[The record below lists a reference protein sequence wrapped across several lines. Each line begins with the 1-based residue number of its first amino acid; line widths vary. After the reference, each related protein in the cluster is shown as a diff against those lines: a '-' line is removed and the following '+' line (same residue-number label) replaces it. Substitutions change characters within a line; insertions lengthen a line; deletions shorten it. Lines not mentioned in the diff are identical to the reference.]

1 MKRRAYLGT
10 LGGAGAVGLSGCLGD
25 LPVVGDS
32 ETALDPPDHPRGEPS
47 HPIHGDAFPT
57 FTLPDPHEGT
67 DVSLADFEGERSYL
81 LTFIYTSCTEDCGAL
96 TKLLQL
102 VQEDAA
108 EQGYDDDLAL
118 LAMTFDPETDDAE
131 ALREYG
137 EQYGVDIEADNW
149 HFLRPETNE
158 EAMSLLNDDI
168 GVPAQVGGHDHGD
181 DGHDHDDGHD
191 DHDDHEDEGHEDDEQ
206 GHEDDHDDHAGDD
219 HGESDHEDGEHE
231 HGDDHD
237 HEDDAQGDGNA
248 DDSEDDGDD
257 HDHSEDI
264 HYYIAFLVNEQGI
277 VERSYPNATDGR
289 DETRPQAIIDDV
301 RTVVE

>member
-32 ETALDPPDHPRGEPS
+32 ETALDPPDQPRGEPS
-47 HPIHGDAFPT
+47 HPIHGDEFPT

-67 DVSLADFEGERSYL
+67 DVSLADFEGERAYL

-96 TKLLQL
+96 TSLLQL

-108 EQGYDDDLAL
+108 EQEYDDDVAL
-118 LAMTFDPETDDAE
+118 LAMTFDPETDDDE

-181 DGHDHDDGHD
+181 DDHGD
-191 DHDDHEDEGHEDDEQ
+191 DHDGHEDDSHEDDEQ
-206 GHEDDHDDHAGDD
+206 GHEDDDHDDHDGHEGDD
-219 HGESDHEDGEHE
+219 HEDSDHEDAEHE
-231 HGDDHD
+231 HGDDHE
-237 HEDDAQGDGNA
+237 HEDDSHADDGT
-248 DDSEDDGDD
+248 DDSEDDGD

-289 DETRPQAIIDDV
+289 DETRPRAIIDDV

>member
-10 LGGAGAVGLSGCLGD
+10 LGAAGAVGLSGCLGN

-32 ETALDPPDHPRGEPS
+32 ETVLDPPDRSRGEPS
-47 HPIHGDAFPT
+47 HPVHGDEFPT

-67 DVSLADFEGERSYL
+67 DVSLADFEGERAYL

-96 TKLLQL
+96 TSLLRL

-108 EQGYDDDLAL
+108 EQGYDDDVAL
-118 LAMTFDPETDDAE
+118 LAMTFDPETDDTE

-158 EAMSLLNDDI
+158 EAMSLLNDEI

-181 DGHDHDDGHD
+181 DDHD
-191 DHDDHEDEGHEDDEQ
+191 HEDDEGEHEDSDHEGDDHENDEHD
-206 GHEDDHDDHAGDD
+206 GHED
-219 HGESDHEDGEHE
+219 SDQEDGEQD
-231 HGDDHD
+231 HGDDDHD
-237 HEDDAQGDGNA
+237 HEDDAHGDEET
-248 DDSEDDGDD
+248 DDSEDDGDAD
-257 HDHSEDI
+257 DPEDV

-289 DETRPQAIIDDV
+289 DETRPRAIIDDV